1 MQQAEVRRP
10 RNILNINYDNS
21 FSNNLHI
28 SSNIFYSSKVKD
40 TDFSSSPFQHVYMNS
55 YFLFNTALNYNIDS
69 KNKVSLIF
77 KNIFNREYNEV
88 NGYNT
93 PGFELLI
100 NYKNNF

>member
-1 MQQAEVRRP
+1 
-10 RNILNINYDNS
+10 
-21 FSNNLHI
+21 
-28 SSNIFYSSKVKD
+28 
-40 TDFSSSPFQHVYMNS
+40 MNS
-55 YFLFNTALNYNIDS
+55 YFLFNTALNYNVDS